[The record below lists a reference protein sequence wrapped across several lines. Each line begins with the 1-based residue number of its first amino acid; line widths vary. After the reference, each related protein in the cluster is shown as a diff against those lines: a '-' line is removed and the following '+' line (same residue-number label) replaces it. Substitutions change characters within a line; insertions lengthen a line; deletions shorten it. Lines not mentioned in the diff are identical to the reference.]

1 MHNAASCCCRAVDAP
16 SQHRRRYGP
25 APGTPSNLPVFLTAM
40 NQPLLPV
47 TVLSGFLG
55 AGKTTLV
62 NHILANR
69 AGLRVAVIVDEL
81 AALNIDP
88 TLMRNAAEP
97 SRGDGQVVELTNGCV
112 CCTSRDG
119 LLDEIRRLAGEQRFD
134 ALVIESTGV
143 AEPISVAETLTFVD
157 DDSASLADVARL
169 DTMVTVVDAFNFLR
183 DYASADALA
192 ERGIAVDED
201 DDRTIVEL
209 LIEQIEFCDV
219 LVVNKIDLVSA
230 DELARLQRILARVN
244 PRAVQLVSRF
254 ADVPLD
260 QVLNTGRFDF
270 DEVSD
275 GSGWLAALEH
285 EHEDEHGC
293 KHGGQLG
300 HTHHSEVDEYGVGFF
315 VYRARR
321 PFHPQRLWELLH
333 QEWKGVLR
341 SKGFFWLATRND
353 IGGSLSQAGGAC
365 RHGPAGMWWAA
376 QDRSEWPEGD
386 DELAAEIAADW
397 YGAPDD
403 MSIGDRRQEFVLIG
417 VDIDPAI
424 WRAKFDACLLT
435 DDEYALGPQGW
446 QQFLDPFPAWD
457 FDDDDH
463 DHDHGHHHHH
473 HHHGHGDDCEHC
485 GHGHGESVHR
495 HD

>member
-1 MHNAASCCCRAVDAP
+1 
-16 SQHRRRYGP
+16 
-25 APGTPSNLPVFLTAM
+25 M
-40 NQPLLPV
+40 NQPLLPI

-55 AGKTTLV
+55 AGKTTLL

-69 AGLRVAVIVDEL
+69 AGLRVAVIVNDL
-81 AALNIDP
+81 ATVDIDP
-88 TLMRNAAEP
+88 TLVQTPAEP
-97 SRGDGQVVELTNGCV
+97 PRVGEQVVELTNGCI
-112 CCTSRDG
+112 CCTQHDD
-119 LLDEIRRLAGEQRFD
+119 LLDEIHRLAGEKRFD
-134 ALVIESTGV
+134 AFVIESTGV
-143 AEPISVAETLTFVD
+143 TEPIQIAETFTFVD
-157 DDSASLADVARL
+157 DNDGASLADVARL
-169 DTMVTVVDAFNFLR
+169 DTMVTIVDAFNFLR
-183 DYASADALA
+183 DYASADALS
-192 ERGIAVDED
+192 ERGIAVTED
-201 DDRTIVEL
+201 DDRTVVEL
-209 LIEQIEFCDV
+209 LIEQIEFSDV

-230 DELARLQRILARVN
+230 DELARLQRILACLN

-254 ADVPLD
+254 AEVPLD

-270 DEVSD
+270 DAASNAA
-275 GSGWLAALEH
+275 GWLAALEH
-285 EHEDEHGC
+285 EQEHEHGAQ
-293 KHGGQLG
+293 HG
-300 HTHHSEVDEYGVGFF
+300 HTHHSEADEYGVGHF

-424 WRAKFDACLLT
+424 WRARFDACLLT
-435 DDEYALGPQGW
+435 DDEYALGPQAW
-446 QQFLDPFPAWD
+446 QQFPDPFPAWD

-473 HHHGHGDDCEHC
+473 HGHGDDCEHC
-485 GHGHGESVHR
+485 GHGQTVHR

>member
-1 MHNAASCCCRAVDAP
+1 
-16 SQHRRRYGP
+16 
-25 APGTPSNLPVFLTAM
+25 M

-55 AGKTTLV
+55 AGKTTLL

-69 AGLRVAVIVDEL
+69 AGLRVAAIVSDL
-81 AALNIDP
+81 AAVDIDP
-88 TLMRNAAEP
+88 TLVRNAAE
-97 SRGDGQVVELTNGCV
+97 QVVELTNGCIY
-112 CCTSRDG
+112 CTVRDD
-119 LLDEIRRLAGEQRFD
+119 LQNEVRRLASEKRFD
-134 ALVIESTGV
+134 ALVIESSGV
-143 AEPISVAETLTFVD
+143 AEPMQIAETFTFEDHD
-157 DDSASLADVARL
+157 DTPLADLARL
-169 DTMVTVVDAFNFLR
+169 DTMVTLVDASNFLR

-192 ERGIAVDED
+192 ERGMAVDED

-219 LVVNKIDLVSA
+219 LVVNKVDLVSA
-230 DELARLQRILARVN
+230 DELARLQGILARLN

-260 QVLNTGRFDF
+260 QVLNTARFDF
-270 DEVSD
+270 DEASNAP
-275 GSGWLAALEH
+275 GWLAALEH
-285 EHEDEHGC
+285 KNEDEHG
-293 KHGGQLG
+293 GQRG
-300 HTHHSEVDEYGVGFF
+300 HTHHSEADEYGIGHF

-353 IGGSLSQAGGAC
+353 IGGSLAQAGGAC

-417 VDIDPAI
+417 VDIDPAV

-435 DDEYALGPQGW
+435 DDEYALGREAW
-446 QQFLDPFPAWD
+446 QQFPDPFPAWD

-473 HHHGHGDDCEHC
+473 HHEHGDDCEHC
-485 GHGHGESVHR
+485 GHGHDHGDDGHR

>member
-1 MHNAASCCCRAVDAP
+1 MLLP
-16 SQHRRRYGP
+16 RRRSADGHGP
-25 APGTPSNLPVFLTAM
+25 APGTPSNLPVFRTAM
-40 NQPLLPV
+40 NQPLLPI

-55 AGKTTLV
+55 AGKTTLL

-69 AGLRVAVIVDEL
+69 AGLRVAVIVNDL
-81 AALNIDP
+81 ATVNIDP
-88 TLMRNAAEP
+88 TLVRTPAKPPRVSEE
-97 SRGDGQVVELTNGCV
+97 VVELTNGCI
-112 CCTSRDG
+112 CCTQHDD
-119 LLDEIRRLAGEQRFD
+119 LLKQIHRLAAEKRFD
-134 ALVIESTGV
+134 AFVIESTGV
-143 AEPISVAETLTFVD
+143 TEPMQIAETFMFVD
-157 DDSASLADVARL
+157 DDDGASLAEVARL
-169 DTMVTVVDAFNFLR
+169 DTMVTIVDAFNFLR

-192 ERGIAVDED
+192 ERGIAVTED

-219 LVVNKIDLVSA
+219 LVVNKVDLVSA
-230 DELARLQRILARVN
+230 DELARLQRILACLN

-270 DEVSD
+270 DAASNAA
-275 GSGWLAALEH
+275 GWLAALEQ
-285 EHEDEHGC
+285 EHEDEHSVQ
-293 KHGGQLG
+293 HG
-300 HTHHSEVDEYGVGFF
+300 HTHHSEADEYGVGHF

-424 WRAKFDACLLT
+424 WRARFDACLLT
-435 DDEYALGPQGW
+435 DDEYALGPQAW
-446 QQFLDPFPAWD
+446 QQFPDPFPAWD

-463 DHDHGHHHHH
+463 DHGHHHHH
-473 HHHGHGDDCEHC
+473 HVHGDDCEHC
-485 GHGHGESVHR
+485 GHRHGETVHR

>member
-1 MHNAASCCCRAVDAP
+1 
-16 SQHRRRYGP
+16 
-25 APGTPSNLPVFLTAM
+25 M
-40 NQPLLPV
+40 NQPLLPI

-55 AGKTTLV
+55 AGKSTFL
-62 NHILANR
+62 NHIVANR
-69 AGLRVAVIVDEL
+69 AGLRVAVIVNDL
-81 AALNIDP
+81 SAVSIDP
-88 TLMRNAAEP
+88 TLVHNSAEL
-97 SRGDGQVVELTNGCV
+97 SRGDEQVVELTNGCI
-112 CCTSRDG
+112 CCTLRDD
-119 LLDEIRRLAGEQRFD
+119 LQNDIRRLAGAKRFD

-143 AEPISVAETLTFVD
+143 AEPVSIAETLTFFD
-157 DDSASLADVARL
+157 DEEGAPLAGVARL

-201 DDRTIVEL
+201 DDRTIVEI
-209 LIEQIEFCDV
+209 LIEQVEFCDV

-230 DELARLQRILARVN
+230 DELARLQRILARLN
-244 PRAVQLVSRF
+244 PRAVQLVSRC
-254 ADVPLD
+254 ADVPLA

-270 DEVSD
+270 DEASNAP
-275 GSGWLAALEH
+275 GWLAALEH
-285 EHEDEHGC
+285 THQDQHGAQ
-293 KHGGQLG
+293 HG
-300 HTHHSEVDEYGVGFF
+300 HMHHSEADEYGVGHF

-321 PFHPQRLWELLH
+321 PFHPQRLWALLH

-376 QDRSEWPEGD
+376 QDRSEWPQGD
-386 DELAAEIAADW
+386 DDLTAEIAADW

-417 VDIDPAI
+417 FDIDPAT

-435 DDEYALGPQGW
+435 DDEFALGPQAW
-446 QQFLDPFPAWD
+446 QHFPDPFPAWE
-457 FDDDDH
+457 FDEH
-463 DHDHGHHHHH
+463 DHDH
-473 HHHGHGDDCEHC
+473 HHHGHDHGEDCEQC
-485 GHGHGESVHR
+485 GHGNGENAHR